1 MTHIAWEVD
10 KNLTIPPDLITRIRI
25 MNDYQRNNQIIGEN
39 ISKSTLH
46 KIFVHVDYKYEV
58 LS

>member
-1 MTHIAWEVD
+1 MTHISWEVAE
-10 KNLTIPPDLITRIRI
+10 NLTIPPDIITRIRI

-46 KIFVHVDYKYEV
+46 KI
-58 LS
+58 LP